1 MLDVALEGKEYL
13 VGNKC
18 SYADLSFV
26 TWYELVGYIDKS
38 GEIDKAIAEY
48 KNFTAWMDR
57 LKSRPAVKKVLA
69 ERAAKSSH

>member
-1 MLDVALEGKEYL
+1 MLNVALEGKEYL

-26 TWYELVGYIDKS
+26 TWYQMVGYIDKS
-38 GEIDKAIAEY
+38 GETDKAIAEC

-69 ERAAKSSH
+69 DKAAKGSH